1 MAEKY
6 DDNDPHDDENAMLT
20 AYEELRTTL
29 KTPENPL
36 TEANLLKS
44 GNFDID
50 DYTNITH
57 SSSGTSSIAD
67 IDNILRLSENSHEVL
82 FDHHEWEICDP
93 SSNRKRPPRQS
104 EFLQLLLENSRYSSY
119 VSWVDKSQGLFRIL
133 RPERVA
139 DLWRKVKC
147 RQTQGKMSY
156 ETFAR
161 GVRYY
166 YGTGL
171 MIKTNKKYTFCFKQS
186 TQ

>member
-1 MAEKY
+1 MADNY
-6 DDNDPHDDENAMLT
+6 DDVDEDPRLA

-29 KTPENPL
+29 KTPENPF
-36 TEANLLKS
+36 TDAKLLKS

-50 DYTNITH
+50 DYTNVTH
-57 SSSGTSSIAD
+57 LSSSTSSTAD
-67 IDNILRLSENSHEVL
+67 THNILRLSENSHEVP
-82 FDHHEWEICDP
+82 FDHREWEICDP
-93 SSNRKRPPRQS
+93 SSNRKRPPRQN

-133 RPERVA
+133 QPERVA
-139 DLWRKVKC
+139 DLWKSVKC
-147 RQTQGKMSY
+147 RQTQGKMNY